1 MKRLLLFTPGY
12 QRLFAEYQTYL
23 KLLGYQKG
31 SRKNMAAHVK
41 EFLNRLESQQITGLQ
56 EITAHQITDHYQYL
70 QNRPSQRDHGTLS
83 ESHISFS
90 LYAIRVF
97 IQYHYG
103 TGSITADPFSAL
115 NFPKPY
121 KQERKTL
128 SRQEIKQLYEVC
140 ETHRDKAILGL
151 FYGCGLRRSEAERL
165 NTDDINY
172 KQQILYVRE
181 GKGNKRRAVPIN
193 KQLKEDFY
201 NYYVHERNHFLFI
214 GNNIRKEQENS
225 FMLNKAGGRMLGD
238 GYWKWLKGMLG
249 KAGLSKDATL
259 HHLRHTIATHLLE
272 NGLDIEQVREFLGHS
287 FLETTQIY
295 THIGK
300 WK

>member
-1 MKRLLLFTPGY
+1 MKRLLLNTPEY
-12 QRLFAEYQTYL
+12 QRLFADYQVYL

-31 SRKNMAAHVK
+31 SQKNMAAHVK
-41 EFLNRLESQQITGLQ
+41 EFLHRLEHQQITDLH
-56 EITAHQITDHYQYL
+56 EVTAHQITEHYRYL
-70 QNRPSQRDHGTLS
+70 QNRPNQRDQGTLS

-103 TGSITADPFSAL
+103 TGAITSDPFSAL

-193 KQLKEDFY
+193 KQLKEGFY
-201 NYYVHERNHFLFI
+201 NYYIHERNLFVF
-214 GNNIRKEQENS
+214 NRKEKDRPENS

-238 GYWKWLKGMLG
+238 GYWKWLKAMLE
-249 KAGLSKDATL
+249 KAGLSKETTL
-259 HHLRHTIATHLLE
+259 HHLRHSIATHLLE
-272 NGLDIEQVREFLGHS
+272 NGLDIEQVRDFLGHG